1 MGKQVRGDRAG
12 TVRSV
17 LIIDDD
23 PGTCETIGSALKAY
37 GVQVETADCG
47 AAGLAIALSSEF
59 DLLVLDLKLPDM
71 LGTDF
76 VRTLNRGGGRI
87 PFVLV
92 SGFLSTAVTVE
103 AMKLG
108 AVDVVEKPFEVDDLL
123 RLLHSSGRYTPQPS
137 APAGLS
143 GGQSDAMPPLRR
155 PGSAAERWAMHV
167 LKACESEGDLKTLE
181 DWAGFVGLSYTSLR
195 ESCRLV
201 DVRPH
206 DARDLMRLLRAVIR
220 SRRTGYPPEVLLD
233 VSDGRTL
240 KALFVQ
246 AGIDLPSRADSV
258 SVEEFLKS
266 QTFVGS
272 DNAGL
277 GVLRHMLFG
286 NGAGLSMLPPG

>member
-1 MGKQVRGDRAG
+1 MRKWLRAG
-12 TVRSV
+12 TSQNV
-17 LIIDDD
+17 LVIDDD
-23 PGTCETIGSALKAY
+23 LGTCETIASTLRAH
-37 GVQVETADCG
+37 GVRVETADCG
-47 AAGLAIALSSEF
+47 AAGLAMARSNRF

-76 VRTLNRGGGRI
+76 VRTLHRGGERI

-123 RLLHSSGRYTPQPS
+123 HLLHSDGRS
-137 APAGLS
+137 PARPAQAGGLS
-143 GGQSDAMPPLRR
+143 EAQSDVTPPLRR
-155 PGSAAERWAMHV
+155 PRSAAERWAMYV

-181 DWAGFVGLSYTSLR
+181 DWATFVGLSYTSLR
-195 ESCRLV
+195 ESCRMV

-246 AGIDLPSRADSV
+246 AGIDLPSRANAV

-266 QTFVGS
+266 QVFVCP

-277 GVLRHMLFG
+277 GVLRNMLFG
-286 NGAGLSMLPPG
+286 NFAGFGAPPHG